1 MKSICAK
8 NGTSKRGLL
17 VWLLLAFCTF
27 SVVSLSPA
35 FAQQATQNQNPVT
48 NTDDGQDATD
58 TNPGT
63 AWDIR
68 QNYFKRFPYAK
79 DSYNNDVMEN
89 VDDGNNT
96 PDGIHPV
103 SRMQRSAP
111 GVPNFVMAYNFVVNY
126 GYYYQWPCPAL
137 DTPATMRDNELFDN
151 QLTTFGMPVSDT
163 QFQIIDREN
172 KQRFLELMF
181 DPERIMWTLQNMGV
195 GSSAA
200 NSAAGVAESSFDTAV
215 NRVTQAD
222 GGGTGGDSGAG
233 IFGAAGGNG
242 GLGALI
248 NIANENSGVY
258 TASDN
263 PDKSV
268 PQAVW
273 MVQQMY
279 KFVFVPM
286 AILFLLPGAVLTQ
299 VKGQVAYA
307 FQINQ
312 DDNSSPFEGFFRAMI
327 AIFLIPATQLIV
339 SYAIDVGNSM
349 SYSVGDYVQTEVIED
364 WAHQLTYNNSPANV
378 DNAINPPDTSNNGG
392 AANGTAGGA
401 NGANGTNGG
410 FLGGAINQAGTGLG
424 VSQSTMSAAMGVIGQ
439 LPGISQLFSD
449 LNTFLG
455 QNFGLGGD
463 GLGAQQQE
471 GTAVNE
477 QELWLSQ
484 ILQLVFNVANYLFS
498 LAVVILTAFQLV
510 LMCYLYL
517 LGPLAAAMF
526 AWPKTGESL
535 FKDIWANWCNAVIIV
550 SLWRFYWM
558 VILAIM
564 TQRILYQL
572 DNGTQINLQWEVAVY
587 TCFMGLM
594 LYVPFSPW
602 NFNPNQAFDMMAAGQ
617 AAMQA
622 AGPAMSGAL
631 ASAGVP
637 QSTINQLGNQ
647 FNSVMGQ
654 GSQMQNFINA
664 NENANNFSQGNY
676 NQNFQS
682 GGQSQP
688 AGGGAP
694 TGGSGTGTGQTQPQ
708 QQQQPQPQAA
718 AMSTPVA
725 PAVAPPPVAAPAP
738 ATAQPSNP
746 PPTSNG
752 SGNGDNKT
760 AVANAA
766 PAGVNVNDSGSPK
779 VDPSAPKSEQ
789 SLTPNPSVSPQ
800 EAQKGTESLKQSHDV
815 GASEPPAANKGS
827 GETPAAPTPAPSPTT
842 QVPTAP
848 APATPPPPPASPP
861 PATPPPPPAPPPAP
875 GAN

>member
-1 MKSICAK
+1 MKLICAK
-8 NGTSKRGLL
+8 NRTSRCRLL
-17 VWLLLAFCTF
+17 VWLLLAFCTV

-35 FAQQATQNQNPVT
+35 FAQQAQPQQTQNPVT
-48 NTDDGQDATD
+48 NTDDGEDAVD

-68 QNYFKRFPYAK
+68 QNYFKRFPFAK
-79 DSYNNDVMEN
+79 DAYNNDVMEN

-215 NRVTQAD
+215 NRITQAD
-222 GGGTGGDSGAG
+222 GAGAGGDSGAG
-233 IFGAAGGNG
+233 IMGGGGGNG

-268 PQAVW
+268 PQAIW

-299 VKGQVAYA
+299 IKGQVSYA
-307 FQINQ
+307 FKINQ

-327 AIFLIPATQLIV
+327 AVFLIPATQLIV

-349 SYSVGDYVQTEVIED
+349 SYSVGDFVQTEVIED
-364 WAHQLTYNNSPANV
+364 WAHKLTYNNSPENV
-378 DNAINPPDTSNNGG
+378 DNAINPPDTANNGG
-392 AANGTAGGA
+392 ALNGGA
-401 NGANGTNGG
+401 VTNGG

-439 LPGISQLFSD
+439 LPGIGQLFSD
-449 LNTFLG
+449 LNQFLG
-455 QNFGLGGD
+455 DAFGLGGD
-463 GLGAQQQE
+463 GLGAQQTE
-471 GTAVNE
+471 TTAINE

-484 ILQLVFNVANYLFS
+484 ILQLIFNVANYLFS
-498 LAVVILTAFQLV
+498 LAVVILTAYQLV
-510 LMCYLYL
+510 MMCYLYL
-517 LGPLAAAMF
+517 LGPLAAALF
-526 AWPKTGESL
+526 AWPKTGQSL
-535 FKDIWANWCNAVIIV
+535 FKDIWANWCNAVIV
-550 SLWRFYWM
+550 TSLWRFYWM

-587 TCFMGLM
+587 TCFMGMM
-594 LYVPFSPW
+594 LYVPFNPW
-602 NFNPNQAFDMMAAGQ
+602 SFDPSVAFDMMAAGQ
-617 AAMQA
+617 AAMQS
-622 AGPAMSGAL
+622 AGGAMGGAL
-631 ASAGVP
+631 QAAGVP
-637 QSTINQLGNQ
+637 QSQINQLGNQ
-647 FNSVMGQ
+647 FNSVIGQ
-654 GSQMQNFINA
+654 GSQMQNFLNA
-664 NENANNFSQGNY
+664 NANANNFSQGNY
-676 NQNFQS
+676 NQNYQT
-682 GGQSQP
+682 GAQNQP
-688 AGGGAP
+688 TGAP
-694 TGGSGTGTGQTQPQ
+694 SGGSGGGGGNTQPQ
-708 QQQQPQPQAA
+708 PSQQPLQAPS
-718 AMSTPVA
+718 MSAPVA
-725 PAVAPPPVAAPAP
+725 PAMAPPPAAPTQP
-738 ATAQPSNP
+738 QSPPPSNP
-746 PPTSNG
+746 PPTNNG
-752 SGNGDNKT
+752 AGNQANHQ
-760 AVANAA
+760 AVANTA
-766 PAGVNVNDSGSPK
+766 PDGVKVADGGSPK
-779 VDPSAPKSEQ
+779 VDPSAPHTEPT
-789 SLTPNPSVSPQ
+789 LTPNPNVTPQ
-800 EAQKGTESLKQSHDV
+800 EAQKGAQSLQQSHDV
-815 GASEPPAANKGS
+815 GEKSEPP
-827 GETPAAPTPAPSPTT
+827 GETKTADQSSPSSAPQAPQAPEAPQSTPAVTPPP
-842 QVPTAP
+842 V
-848 APATPPPPPASPP
+848 TPPPPPPTPPPPP
-861 PATPPPPPAPPPAP
+861 PATPT
-875 GAN
+875 